1 VSLFTRTAHVD
12 AGSVAERLAD
22 RNVLVIDV
30 RQPAEWR
37 GGHIDGSLNLP
48 LIQLACRLHRLPNDR
63 TIVTVCASGHRS
75 AVAARMLHRAG
86 YQAENLKGGTRAWTR
101 AGLALHRARNKPR

>member
-1 VSLFTRTAHVD
+1 MGLFTRSAHVD
-12 AGSVAERLAD
+12 AGSVAERLTD

-37 GGHIDGSLNLP
+37 TGHILGSLNLP
-48 LIQLACRLHRLPNDR
+48 LMQLASRLHRLPNDK

-75 AVAARMLHRAG
+75 AVAARTLHRAG
-86 YQAENLKGGTRAWTR
+86 YQAENLKGGMRAWTR
-101 AGLALHRARNKPR
+101 AGLPLHPARNKPR

>member
-1 VSLFTRTAHVD
+1 MGLFTLTAHVD

-37 GGHIDGSLNLP
+37 RGHIPGSLNLP
-48 LIQLACRLHRLPNDR
+48 LTQLASRLHRLPNDK

-75 AVAARMLHRAG
+75 ALAARTLKRAG
-86 YQAENLKGGTRAWTR
+86 YQAENLKGGMRSWTR
-101 AGLALHRARNKPR
+101 AGLPLDPARSAR